1 MRLLL
6 VEDTERLS
14 QLLTE
19 AIHTAGW
26 SIDPV
31 KTVEEAKEAV
41 RSVPYDLLIVDL
53 GLPDGDGIEL
63 IKHIRQNKFQQPIL
77 IITARGSIDDKILG
91 LDAGADDYL
100 VKPFNHSEFL
110 ARCRAV
116 LRRPRST
123 SNPTL
128 IAGKI
133 SYDPAQG
140 MAHCSN
146 ENLDLAPRERAV
158 LEVLMRD
165 TGRVVAKRKLEHALS
180 EFGDEMSS
188 NAVEVAVS
196 RLRKKLEKF
205 PTETSLET
213 IRGVGYLLREI
224 AT

>member
-6 VEDTERLS
+6 VEDTERLV

-19 AIHTAGW
+19 VIHTAGW
-26 SIDPV
+26 SIDSV
-31 KTVEEAKEAV
+31 TTVDEAKEAI
-41 RSVPYDLLIVDL
+41 RTVPYDLLVVDL

-63 IKHIRQNKFQQPIL
+63 VRYIRQNRYQQPIL
-77 IITARGSIDDKILG
+77 IITARGSIDDKISG

-110 ARCRAV
+110 ARCRAA
-116 LRRPRST
+116 LRRPGST

-128 IAGKI
+128 SAGKI
-133 SYDPAQG
+133 SYDPSQG
-140 MAHCSN
+140 IALCSN

-205 PTETSLET
+205 ATETSLET
-213 IRGVGYLLREI
+213 IRGVGYLLRE
-224 AT
+224 TSS

>member
-14 QLLTE
+14 QLLSE
-19 AIHTAGW
+19 VVHSANWA
-26 SIDPV
+26 IDPV
-31 KTVEEAKEAV
+31 KTVEEAKEAI
-41 RSVPYDLLIVDL
+41 RTVPYDLLVIDL

-63 IKHIRQNKFQQPIL
+63 IKYIRTNRHQQPIL
-77 IITARGSIDDKILG
+77 IITARGGIDDKIAG

-116 LRRPRST
+116 LRRPKNT
-123 SNPTL
+123 TNPTL
-128 IAGKI
+128 TAGKI
-133 SYDPAQG
+133 TYDPAQG
-140 MAHCSN
+140 VALCSN
-146 ENLDLAPRERAV
+146 ENLDLAPRERTI
-158 LEVLMRD
+158 LEVLMRE

-196 RLRKKLEKF
+196 RLRKKLEKY

-213 IRGVGYLLREI
+213 VRGVGYLLREM
-224 AT
+224 TS